1 MNTLDKTY
9 TAVKLQD
16 LKEWIASVPAEFLEY
31 PVVFGES
38 INIDAESCYRRDSA
52 IELLYI
58 DDAVD
63 CKRAVLGVDLTP
75 PGAIPS
81 LVEATTELINKT
93 LELLEPTVY
102 TKTPVQ
108 LRFPNET
115 EYNELKCFDF
125 ADFVEDTVFENE
137 ISGMYKGSFIIIKK

>member
-1 MNTLDKTY
+1 M
-9 TAVKLQD
+9 KLQE
-16 LKEWIASVPAEFLEY
+16 LKEWIESLPVEFLEY

-38 INIDAESCYRRDSA
+38 IDIDTESCYRRDSA

-58 DDAVD
+58 DEAVD

-81 LVEATTELINKT
+81 LVAATQELIDKT
-93 LELLEPTVY
+93 LELLEPTVC
-102 TKTPVQ
+102 TKTTVQ
-108 LRFPNET
+108 FRFPNET

-137 ISGMYKGSFIIIKK
+137 ISGMYTGSFIIIKK